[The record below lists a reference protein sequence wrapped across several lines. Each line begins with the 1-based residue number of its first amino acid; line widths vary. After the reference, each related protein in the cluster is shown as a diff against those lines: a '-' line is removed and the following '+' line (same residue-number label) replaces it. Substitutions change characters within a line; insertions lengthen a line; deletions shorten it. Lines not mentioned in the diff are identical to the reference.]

1 MTEKKSR
8 HDSRDSRDGRDNAR
22 RGASRNG
29 ASGARQ
35 NGAARAGAARNGAAE
50 YGPLGPGKAP
60 VKDPMRGL
68 AGMMS
73 GTLIM
78 QAISIFLG
86 LTVILKIDGGVYW
99 TTPNWVTVTV
109 LGALHVLA
117 VFFVRKPW
125 AITMIL
131 VLQALGLLMF
141 FIHWSIGVIML
152 LFIGVWAFMLY
163 LRSMLLE
170 RMRRGLLTTQ
180 HLGTE

>member
-8 HDSRDSRDGRDNAR
+8 RDNNR
-22 RGASRNG
+22 R
-29 ASGARQ
+29 
-35 NGAARAGAARNGAAE
+35 AAEAVGNRAAE

-131 VLQALGLLMF
+131 VLQVLGVLTF

-152 LFIGVWAFMLY
+152 LFISVWAFMLY

>member
-1 MTEKKSR
+1 MTDQNSR
-8 HDSRDSRDGRDNAR
+8 HDNNRRDSRRSRDKARQDSARQDSAR
-22 RGASRNG
+22 RAT
-29 ASGARQ
+29 
-35 NGAARAGAARNGAAE
+35 GAAGSRAAE

-60 VKDPMRGL
+60 IKDPMRGL

-99 TTPNWVTVTV
+99 TTPNWVAVTV

-117 VFFVRKPW
+117 VFFVRKSW
-125 AITMIL
+125 AIPMIL
-131 VLQALGLLMF
+131 VLQALGLLTF

-152 LFIGVWAFMLY
+152 LFIAVWAFMLY
-163 LRSMLLE
+163 LRSMLVE

-180 HLGTE
+180 HLGTD

>member
-1 MTEKKSR
+1 
-8 HDSRDSRDGRDNAR
+8 
-22 RGASRNG
+22 
-29 ASGARQ
+29 
-35 NGAARAGAARNGAAE
+35 
-50 YGPLGPGKAP
+50 
-60 VKDPMRGL
+60 MRGL

-109 LGALHVLA
+109 LGALHVVA

-125 AITMIL
+125 AITMTL

>member
-1 MTEKKSR
+1 MT
-8 HDSRDSRDGRDNAR
+8 HNRDSNDRAR
-22 RGASRNG
+22 SNGYARADAANGGGAASNDRASRAN
-29 ASGARQ
+29 STD
-35 NGAARAGAARNGAAE
+35 

-73 GTLIM
+73 GTLVM
-78 QAISIFLG
+78 EAISIFLG
-86 LTVILKIDGGVYW
+86 LTVILKIDAGAYW
-99 TTPNWVTVTV
+99 TTPNWLAVTI
-109 LGALHVLA
+109 LGSLHVLA
-117 VFFVRKPW
+117 VFFVSKPW
-125 AITMIL
+125 AVKMIL

-141 FIHWSIGVIML
+141 FVHWSIGIIML
-152 LFIGVWAFMLY
+152 LFIGVWGFMLY

>member
-1 MTEKKSR
+1 MTDQNSR
-8 HDSRDSRDGRDNAR
+8 HDNNRRDSRDKARQDSGRQGSAREDSAR
-22 RGASRNG
+22 RVT
-29 ASGARQ
+29 
-35 NGAARAGAARNGAAE
+35 GAAGSRTAE

-78 QAISIFLG
+78 QGISIFLG

-99 TTPNWVTVTV
+99 TTPNWVAVTV

-117 VFFVRKPW
+117 VFFVRKSW
-125 AITMIL
+125 AIPMIL
-131 VLQALGLLMF
+131 VLQALGLLTF

-152 LFIGVWAFMLY
+152 LFIAVWAFMLY

-180 HLGTE
+180 HLGTD

>member
-1 MTEKKSR
+1 MT
-8 HDSRDSRDGRDNAR
+8 HNRDSNDRASNGRAR
-22 RGASRNG
+22 SNG
-29 ASGARQ
+29 YARADAA
-35 NGAARAGAARNGAAE
+35 NGGGAASNGRARSANNAD

-73 GTLIM
+73 GTLVM
-78 QAISIFLG
+78 EAISIFLG

-99 TTPNWVTVTV
+99 TAPNWLAVTI
-109 LGALHVLA
+109 LGSLHVLA
-117 VFFVRKPW
+117 VFFARKPW
-125 AITMIL
+125 AVKMIL

-141 FIHWSIGVIML
+141 FVHWSIGVIML
-152 LFIGVWAFMLY
+152 LFIGVWGFMLY

-180 HLGTE
+180 HLGTD

>member
-1 MTEKKSR
+1 MTEKKFR
-8 HDSRDSRDGRDNAR
+8 RDSHDSRDGRDNAR
-22 RGASRNG
+22 RGAS
-29 ASGARQ
+29 
-35 NGAARAGAARNGAAE
+35 RNGAAE

-109 LGALHVLA
+109 LGALHVVA

-163 LRSMLLE
+163 LR
-170 RMRRGLLTTQ
+170 
-180 HLGTE
+180 